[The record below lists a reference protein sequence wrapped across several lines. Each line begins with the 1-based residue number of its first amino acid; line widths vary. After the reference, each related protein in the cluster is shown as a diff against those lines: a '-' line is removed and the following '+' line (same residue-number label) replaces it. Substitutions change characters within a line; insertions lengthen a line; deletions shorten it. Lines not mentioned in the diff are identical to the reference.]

1 MIAHRILFVCVGNAY
16 RSQMAE
22 GFMRAYAGRSWEVVS
37 AGVSPAS
44 RLPPETV
51 AMMKEKGI
59 DVSGHFPKSLSEV
72 LRTSY
77 EVIINMS
84 GVALKDVENVVD
96 WAVEDPLGADDTK
109 FRKVRDEIEQR
120 VQRLVVAL
128 RQPSAPASPPPSA
141 DGTPC
146 GRAESPFRRRPDRK
160 WDPEGWRRGN

>member
-1 MIAHRILFVCVGNAY
+1 MSAHRILFVCVGNAY

-37 AGVSPAS
+37 AGVSPAG
-44 RLPPETV
+44 RLPSETV

-59 DVSGHFPKSLSEV
+59 DVSGHFPKSLAEV

-77 EVIINMS
+77 EVVINMS
-84 GVALKDVENVVD
+84 GVPLQGVENVVD
-96 WAVEDPLGADDTK
+96 WAVEDPLGADDAK

-128 RQPSAPASPPPSA
+128 RQPSAPAPLPRSMGATPS
-141 DGTPC
+141 
-146 GRAESPFRRRPDRK
+146 GRPESPFRRRPDRK